1 MHAAH
6 LQAEAPKIKYI
17 EASKFELIEEE
28 GHEGKEANSA
38 SSVCHIV
45 PTSNMTFYA
54 EFNTTSRLWFLSR
67 GIFWF
72 RDEKELRRN
81 SSSHPFAD
89 DRFCK
94 GYATEKAR
102 N

>member
-6 LQAEAPKIKYI
+6 LQAEAQKVEYT
-17 EASKFELIEEE
+17 EASNIELIDEE
-28 GHEGKEANSA
+28 GHEGKEANS
-38 SSVCHIV
+38 SYSVCHIV
-45 PTSNMTFYA
+45 PTSNMILYA
-54 EFNTTSRLWFLSR
+54 QFNITSRLWFLSG

-94 GYATEKAR
+94 GYAP
-102 N
+102 